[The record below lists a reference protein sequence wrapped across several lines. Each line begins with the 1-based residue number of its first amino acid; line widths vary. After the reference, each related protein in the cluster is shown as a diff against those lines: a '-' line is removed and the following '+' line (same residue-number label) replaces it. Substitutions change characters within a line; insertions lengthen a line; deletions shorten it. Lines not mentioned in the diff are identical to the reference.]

1 VAARQWGGE
10 DVGVLRASSSPCSAA
25 GFVFAVLIALVS
37 GVLLPAATA
46 VAVPEPAAA
55 ATSAPPTDPAAD
67 PPIVTLAD
75 DRNLD
80 ECVSAMPRPGCR
92 TSNETDAMQIA
103 VFSVLIGALVL
114 VGWRI
119 ARATRQRDR
128 AASAGAPRPGG
139 PDTTGPDTTGPDTTG
154 P

>member
-10 DVGVLRASSSPCSAA
+10 DVRVLRASPSPCSAA
-25 GFVFAVLIALVS
+25 GYVFAVLIALVS

-92 TSNETDAMQIA
+92 TSTDTDAMQIA

-114 VGWRI
+114 IGWRI
-119 ARATRQRDR
+119 GRATRQRDR
-128 AASAGAPRPGG
+128 AAASVG
-139 PDTTGPDTTGPDTTG
+139 PP
-154 P
+154 